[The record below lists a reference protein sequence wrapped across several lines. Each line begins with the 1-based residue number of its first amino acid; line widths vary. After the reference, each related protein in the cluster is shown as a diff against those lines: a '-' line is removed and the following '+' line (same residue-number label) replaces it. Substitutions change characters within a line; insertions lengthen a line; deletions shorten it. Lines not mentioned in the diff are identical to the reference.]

1 MKGIVVIIGFV
12 FLFSFSA
19 KAESPNSF
27 DSLLLETKKLE
38 KRKQSGALSIAE
50 KRQLGRLYFYLS
62 VEEKDFI
69 HQGKTY
75 LSSLGLSVEFSGFRE
90 MYMAGLKALEAKY
103 ALWPLEKWQLANEAL
118 KEMDY
123 IVKNHL
129 KDPEIRFIRAST
141 CYYLPFFFNRQN
153 QVKEDFLFISKCLI
167 EQKDINTYPTHLL
180 RNICTFILDSGI
192 LKGKEK
198 SDLIAYYSSLSK

>member
-1 MKGIVVIIGFV
+1 MKVIIV
-12 FLFSFSA
+12 IVYIFLFSFVA

-38 KRKQSGALSIAE
+38 KMKQSGALSIAE

-62 VEEKDFI
+62 VEQKDFI
-69 HQGKTY
+69 HKGKTY
-75 LSSLGLSVEFSGFRE
+75 LSSLGRSVEFSGFKE

-103 ALWPLEKWQLANEAL
+103 ALWPLEKWQLANDAL

-123 IVKNHL
+123 IVKNHFE
-129 KDPEIRFIRAST
+129 DPEIRFIRAST

-167 EQKDINTYPTHLL
+167 EQKNINTYPTHLL
-180 RNICTFILDSGI
+180 RNICSFILDSGI

-198 SDLIAYYSSLSK
+198 NDLSAFYSSLAK

>member
-1 MKGIVVIIGFV
+1 MKVMIVIVYI
-12 FLFSFSA
+12 FLFSFVA

-38 KRKQSGALSIAE
+38 KMKQSGALSIAE

-62 VEEKDFI
+62 VEQKDFI
-69 HQGKTY
+69 HKGKTY
-75 LSSLGLSVEFSGFRE
+75 LSSLGRSIEFSGFRE

-123 IVKNHL
+123 VVENHFE
-129 KDPEIRFIRAST
+129 DPEIRFIRAST

-167 EQKDINTYPTHLL
+167 EQKNINTYPTHLL
-180 RNICTFILDSGI
+180 RNICSFILDSGI

-198 SDLIAYYSSLSK
+198 NDLTAFYSSLAK